1 MRVRTRAG
9 RGLIRRP
16 RAPLSD
22 RSGLLHSLSS
32 TLVWKERSPM
42 NPLPHP
48 NIERAKSKTV
58 EVQRELEVASAEL
71 GLTHGALERELP
83 QNVKQKSDI
92 AWAIR
97 QNAELERKV
106 QQAAEDLEHVT
117 ELLEQ
122 VQDTA

>member
-1 MRVRTRAG
+1 MSQV
-9 RGLIRRP
+9 P
-16 RAPLSD
+16 
-22 RSGLLHSLSS
+22 
-32 TLVWKERSPM
+32 
-42 NPLPHP
+42 PHP
-48 NIERAKSKTV
+48 NIEEARSRTV

-71 GLTHGALERELP
+71 GLAHGALERELP
-83 QNVKQKSDI
+83 HDVKQGDV

-122 VQDTA
+122 VQAGA

>member
-1 MRVRTRAG
+1 MSQDAQLDAAR
-9 RGLIRRP
+9 
-16 RAPLSD
+16 
-22 RSGLLHSLSS
+22 
-32 TLVWKERSPM
+32 
-42 NPLPHP
+42 
-48 NIERAKSKTV
+48 SKTDQ
-58 EVQRELEVASAEL
+58 VQRDLEVASAEL

-83 QNVKQKSDI
+83 SHLKTGDV

-122 VQDTA
+122 VQARS

>member
-1 MRVRTRAG
+1 MTQV
-9 RGLIRRP
+9 
-16 RAPLSD
+16 
-22 RSGLLHSLSS
+22 
-32 TLVWKERSPM
+32 
-42 NPLPHP
+42 PHP
-48 NIERAKSKTV
+48 NIHEAKEKTA

-83 QNVKQKSDI
+83 PEVKKRSDVG
-92 AWAIR
+92 WAIR

-122 VQDTA
+122 VHGRA

>member
-1 MRVRTRAG
+1 MSQGA
-9 RGLIRRP
+9 
-16 RAPLSD
+16 
-22 RSGLLHSLSS
+22 
-32 TLVWKERSPM
+32 
-42 NPLPHP
+42 HP
-48 NIERAKSKTV
+48 KIDKAKHKTS

-83 QNVKQKSDI
+83 DDVKQQGDI

-106 QQAAEDLEHVT
+106 QQAAEDLEEVT

-122 VQDTA
+122 AKGGA

>member
-1 MRVRTRAG
+1 MDQ
-9 RGLIRRP
+9 P
-16 RAPLSD
+16 
-22 RSGLLHSLSS
+22 
-32 TLVWKERSPM
+32 
-42 NPLPHP
+42 PHP
-48 NIERAKSKTV
+48 NIEEARSKTV
-58 EVQRELEVASAEL
+58 EVQRDLEVASAEL

-83 QNVKQKSDI
+83 NDVKKGDV

-122 VQDTA
+122 VQAGA